1 MAVVIDLDAPGAG
14 PGGGPEVVDLDD
26 GDGDGGRAGAARPAP
41 PQGPGPAGPSD
52 RGAGTGAVTIDL
64 AELPDSPASS
74 APPPGSS
81 GRPGRRGAG
90 GAGDSDFAVL
100 SPGEVKST
108 CAQCGAEAK
117 RLKGLGLQGCAHWL
131 CRKCVN
137 ALRPRVREACAEPDG
152 VAGACRALACPVTGC
167 GSLLSFADCKRVLGP
182 HGLQKWLQGV
192 RDRVAGSFQARTS
205 CPVCPGVDLTLARAN
220 GTLTTAE
227 MRLLLRCR
235 NRSAKGTAQALAAR
249 LAELLGGRP
258 PSACC
263 QQCGLLVCSACGG
276 GAEAKDEAPHSCPS
290 PQLALAKAIFDA
302 FGGEEEEAV
311 AKEKGKEAAPTQQR
325 SAFDPLRAAFAFAL
339 GAGSGAGGGVGYGGA
354 SGRMGGAGDK
364 KKLRDGQKRAMK
376 EQGARDR
383 KLEADFLRVEAE
395 ISKCGGC
402 ASAVAAACFFG
413 SRLPQVLFG
422 ILQNDS
428 VQDIAER
435 KALYEATFKL
445 CLAMV
450 THDDWM
456 ALLHHREE
464 DAKGKDATEAS
475 PLLDSF
481 KNLDQQAQT
490 LKKRGRNVSGIAD
503 DPALV
508 STALRICSVAEQV
521 AQAQKR
527 YKRTVQRRNQ
537 GNRRAA
543 AEGGRLEIQPIKE
556 EYVKSLQD
564 LRFREVRNLPANK
577 STFCFSAAAKKA
589 GKNTRG
595 ANVKVRARRLVKEI
609 AAMRTSLPLSWN
621 SSVFV
626 VCDEDRIDCFK
637 AMVVPGDD
645 TPYAHA
651 PFLFDIFCDEQYPN
665 KPPQVKLLTT
675 GGGTV
680 RFNPNLY
687 ANGKV
692 CLSLLGT
699 WSGPGWDPKESMI
712 LQIILSIQSMILGVA
727 DPVSTCARAPARGGW
742 RLTRA
747 TIISTTMSP
756 GTSKAGAASTTG
768 WRRTST
774 TRASG
779 TTRSATPSCRP

>member
-1 MAVVIDLDAPGAG
+1 M
-14 PGGGPEVVDLDD
+14 
-26 GDGDGGRAGAARPAP
+26 GDEAASTSA
-41 PQGPGPAGPSD
+41 
-52 RGAGTGAVTIDL
+52 AGTGAVTIDL
-64 AELPDSPASS
+64 VELPDSPASS

-81 GRPGRRGAG
+81 GRPGLRGKGAG
-90 GAGDSDFAVL
+90 ADADDSDFAVL
-100 SPGEVKST
+100 SPGELKST
-108 CAQCGAEAK
+108 CARCGAEAK

-137 ALRPRVREACAEPDG
+137 ALRPRVREACGEPDG
-152 VAGACRALACPVTGC
+152 VAGACRALACPVAGC

-192 RDRVAGSFQARTS
+192 HGRVAGSFQALTE
-205 CPVCPGVDLTLARAN
+205 CPVCPGVDLTLARTN
-220 GTLTTAE
+220 GTLTTSE

-235 NRSAKGTAQALAAR
+235 NRPAKGTAQTLAAR
-249 LAELLGGRP
+249 LAELLGGRRP
-258 PSACC
+258 GACC

-276 GAEAKDEAPHSCPS
+276 RAEAKDEAPHSCPS

-311 AKEKGKEAAPTQQR
+311 AKEKGKEAAPAQQR
-325 SAFDPLRAAFAFAL
+325 SDPLRAAFAL
-339 GAGSGAGGGVGYGGA
+339 GAGGGGVGYGGA

-376 EQGARDR
+376 EQGVRDR
-383 KLEADFLRVEAE
+383 KLEADLLRVEAE
-395 ISKCGGC
+395 ISKCGGR

-435 KALYEATFKL
+435 KALYKATFKL
-445 CLAMV
+445 CSAMV
-450 THDDWM
+450 AHDDWM

-527 YKRTVQRRNQ
+527 YKRAVQRRNQ

-543 AEGGRLEIQPIKE
+543 AEGGRQEIQPIKE

-577 STFCFSAAAKKA
+577 NTFCFSAEAKKA
-589 GKNTRG
+589 GKNNRG
-595 ANVKVRARRLVKEI
+595 VNVKVRSRRLVKEI

-626 VCDEDRIDCFK
+626 VCDDERIDCFK
-637 AMVVPGDD
+637 AMVVPGED

-675 GGGTV
+675 GGGRV

-699 WSGPGWDPKESMI
+699 WSGPGWDPKESTI

-727 DPVSTCARAPARGGW
+727 DPVSSTLRSCACPGRGGD
-742 RLTRA
+742 
-747 TIISTTMSP
+747 
-756 GTSKAGAASTTG
+756 
-768 WRRTST
+768 
-774 TRASG
+774 
-779 TTRSATPSCRP
+779 